1 MRQEQHREP
10 KRVAR
15 DLVGG
20 GSGGVC
26 DTHRLAAGRREQVL
40 RRARARPA
48 RLAAGRREDAPG
60 VDASPHGAA
69 RHAQGRERGRSIAAT
84 SADGGGCVAA
94 NASDTPSRVAH
105 AEARS
110 VGVDVRVMYAS
121 AKSAASANDHATAPM
136 RRHAR
141 ISCTSRTYHA

>member
-1 MRQEQHREP
+1 M
-10 KRVAR
+10 
-15 DLVGG
+15 
-20 GSGGVC
+20 C
-26 DTHRLAAGRREQVL
+26 DTHRLAAKAAGNRCFG
-40 RRARARPA
+40 ARAPA
-48 RLAAGRREDAPG
+48 QRASLPGGAKTPQGSTPPPTAPPATRRG
-60 VDASPHGAA
+60 AS
-69 RHAQGRERGRSIAAT
+69 EGRSIAAT
-84 SADGGGCVAA
+84 SADGGSCVAA